1 MGTLRPVV
9 YDAGILIAA
18 ERADARAW
26 RAHRSYLTAGGV
38 PQVPATVVA
47 QVWRG
52 GARQA
57 RLAQLLRGC
66 DVSAMDEAAA
76 RATGELLGAAGTAD
90 PVDGSVAVLGVRLGA
105 VVVTS
110 DPDDIQHL
118 LDQMGSRGKRVAVK
132 VT

>member
-1 MGTLRPVV
+1 M
-9 YDAGILIAA
+9 LIAA
-18 ERADARAW
+18 ERSDTRAW
-26 RAHRSYLTAGGV
+26 RAHRSYLTAGGI
-38 PQVPATVVA
+38 PQIPATVVA

-52 GARQA
+52 GVRQA

-66 DVSAMDEAAA
+66 DIAAMDEAAA
-76 RATGELLGAAGTAD
+76 RETGELLGTAGTAD

-118 LDQMGSRGKRVAVK
+118 LDQMGSRGKH
-132 VT
+132 VTVQVT